1 MLIFVTLYVPIDFIE
16 KTEKVLYTYYEE
28 VYRTECYIVASATD
42 KRKDSLKEYMKK
54 IKDMG
59 IDIVTVREQNK
70 QNKENEDE

>member
-1 MLIFVTLYVPIDFIE
+1 MKKYIE
-16 KTEKVLYTYYEE
+16 TE
-28 VYRTECYIVASATD
+28 RYIVASATD